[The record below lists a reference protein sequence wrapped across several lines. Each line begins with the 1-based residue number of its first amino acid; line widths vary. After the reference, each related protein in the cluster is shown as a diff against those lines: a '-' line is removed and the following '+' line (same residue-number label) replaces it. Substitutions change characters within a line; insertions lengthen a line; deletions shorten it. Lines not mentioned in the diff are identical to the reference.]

1 MIRGL
6 MSPLSLG
13 LLALACCVPIF
24 SARAGGDDAIDFVRS
39 FLEKYPRFR
48 AEGMMTSSLKG
59 RAPYRCRVDMSF
71 DKKDAVLFRYNTDA
85 AKNIIPYDYAYE
97 DRTLKETVY
106 NRERTE
112 VLSSVEVGAPNRSMF
127 NFVWDLLRE
136 AEQGVGLRSLLFN
149 GLMNLEKESGK
160 KSTSLTLRRRIPAGP
175 VETVHFVFDDDQRL
189 RMMEIKLSNGNQHRI
204 EIRKFRAIAPTKEE
218 GAVTPSHLNQ

>member
-6 MSPLSLG
+6 MSPLFLG
-13 LLALACCVPIF
+13 LLVLACCAPVF
-24 SARAGGDDAIDFVRS
+24 SAQAGGDDAIDFVRS

-48 AEGMMTSSLKG
+48 AEGTMTSSLKG
-59 RAPYRCRVDMSF
+59 RAPYRCRVDMTF
-71 DKKDAVLFRYNTDA
+71 DKKDSVLFRYNTDA

-97 DRTLKETVY
+97 DRRLKETVY

-160 KSTSLTLRRRIPAGP
+160 KSTTLTLRRRIPAGP

-189 RMMEIKLSNGNQHRI
+189 KVLEIKLSNGNQHRI
-204 EIRKFRAIAPTKEE
+204 EIRRFKGLAANAEAEPTE
-218 GAVTPSHLNQ
+218 PSR